1 MNNIALM
8 TDIEILKMIAE
19 RAKVSRIHHNLRQID
34 LHKKSGVPLSSIRVF
49 ERTGT
54 ISFSHLV
61 KISRVLEEIEILGT
75 LFAEK
80 TPLDIEIMAKEHSKK
95 RQRVRK

>member
-1 MNNIALM
+1 M
-8 TDIEILKMIAE
+8 TDSEILKMVAE
-19 RAKVSRIHHNLRQID
+19 RAKASRIRHNLRQID

-49 ERTGT
+49 ERAGT

-61 KISRVLEEIEILGT
+61 KISRALGEVEILGT

-80 TPLDIEIMAKEHSKK
+80 PPLDIEIMAKEHSKK
-95 RQRVRK
+95 RKRVRK